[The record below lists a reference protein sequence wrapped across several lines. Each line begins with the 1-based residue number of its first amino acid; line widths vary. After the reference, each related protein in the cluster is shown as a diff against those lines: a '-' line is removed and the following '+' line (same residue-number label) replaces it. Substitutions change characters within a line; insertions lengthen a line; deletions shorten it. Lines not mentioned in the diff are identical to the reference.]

1 MHRQGWKPAV
11 VGIVSAW
18 GLTMLSGAVGIAP
31 ASAGGKEYLQKL
43 HDAGI
48 NTPRG
53 DYELKEWG
61 WEVCALREM
70 GKSPRQWV
78 EQSIYSSRP
87 HPPHGLTEQQ
97 ANTVVD
103 IAVSDLCD
111 DPDGPPPYEPLP

>member
-1 MHRQGWKPAV
+1 MLHQTPKSAV
-11 VGIVSAW
+11 GAIVLAA
-18 GLTMLSGAVGIAP
+18 GLTALSGVVGIAP

-48 NTPRG
+48 NTARG
-53 DYELKEWG
+53 EYELKEWG

-78 EQSIYSSRP
+78 EQSIYNSRP
-87 HPPHGLTEQQ
+87 HPPYGLTEQQ

-103 IAVSDLCD
+103 AAVSDLCD
-111 DPDGPPPYEPLP
+111 DPDGPPPYEPMP